1 MAQKQLNAGSLG
13 GRLLKRTIP
22 QKVKPIPSCKSER
35 EDMTAQV
42 SQAMPENNRRA
53 RTSAA
58 MIGLAVS
65 MGAYGVPMPHQGDQ
79 ALAADAPTSEP
90 LSSDVSVPY
99 ETAKVFSGSGA
110 TPTSVSS
117 DTQLSKIEHT
127 VQEGQTLWDVARF
140 YNIDAAAI
148 AKANKL
154 TLDSVLT
161 VGQVIV
167 IPADARIAQ
176 ASSTVA
182 TGSASTPGYY
192 GPVAG
197 RSTEPQAI
205 VALPESEENAVLKL
219 KQDKAVDVLKQKRE
233 SLRSSLKTLKQPTIA
248 RSVAAEPVIPQ
259 PTVQEAQV
267 PVAGKVELPT
277 VLPQASVPQA
287 ATAQP
292 QVPSVL
298 ASSALPKDAPTA
310 TEPNLTALRTL
321 PQAVPSITGTGA
333 EYRVAPGD
341 TLANIAQIHG
351 ISLSQLIEANKITN
365 PNYIF
370 VDQVLVIPG
379 SQSSV
384 SEAQAFNGTAIAS
397 IAIPKPV
404 DVSVPRPTVSQP
416 FAPTPVPTE
425 TKVAAGSTFS
435 APPQPAQAVDASPKL
450 LRYNQIETLKSEIDQ
465 LRARYQNVGAPQ
477 SSVLVSTAPQT
488 AKPVAAAVV
497 EPVNPE
503 FNPSKYSRVSGV
515 RQRLRSG
522 EASNF
527 GAPVPVN
534 SSLPKAEPKVV
545 AVAPLGSANYDPI
558 QAKLGQTVSP
568 DMPPLGASAYLP
580 GASNQIDGYIWP
592 AKGTLTSPYGW
603 RWGRMHKGI
612 DIAGPVGTPIFA
624 AADGRVSYAGWN
636 SGGYGYLVEIE
647 HPDGS
652 LTLYAHNNR
661 ILVQVGQEVAQG
673 QQISE
678 MGSTGYSTGPHLHF
692 EIHPAGKGAVNP
704 MTYLARR

>member
-1 MAQKQLNAGSLG
+1 MAQGQLNAGSLG

-35 EDMTAQV
+35 EDMTTQV
-42 SQAMPENNRRA
+42 SQALPENSRRV

-58 MIGLAVS
+58 VIGLAVS
-65 MGAYGVPMPHQGDQ
+65 MGAYGVPMTHQDQ
-79 ALAADAPTSEP
+79 ALAVDAPTGEP
-90 LSSDVSVPY
+90 RSSDVLAPY

-110 TPTSVSS
+110 GE
-117 DTQLSKIEHT
+117 TQLSQVEHT

-161 VGQVIV
+161 VGQVII
-167 IPADARIAQ
+167 IPADAGMAQ
-176 ASSTVA
+176 APTAIAS
-182 TGSASTPGYY
+182 SASMPSYY

-197 RSTEPQAI
+197 RTTEPQAI
-205 VALPESEENAVLKL
+205 VALPESEANAVLKA

-233 SLRSSLKTLKQPTIA
+233 SLRSSLQTLKQPPP
-248 RSVAAEPVIPQ
+248 VAPATSISPVLPQ
-259 PTVQEAQV
+259 PKAQV
-267 PVAGKVELPT
+267 PQVALGGQAET
-277 VLPQASVPQA
+277 VNSNLSSVVPSATVAPQPK
-287 ATAQP
+287 
-292 QVPSVL
+292 VPSVL
-298 ASSALPKDAPTA
+298 ASAA
-310 TEPNLTALRTL
+310 TPQAQSVPGNPAQPNLTALRVP
-321 PQAVPSITGTGA
+321 PQAAPSVTGA
-333 EYRVAPGD
+333 GTEYRVAPGD
-341 TLANIAQIHG
+341 TLAKIAQSHG
-351 ISLSQLIEANKITN
+351 VSLGQLIAANNISN

-370 VDQVLVIPG
+370 VDQALVIPG
-379 SQSSV
+379 APSTTAGNPS
-384 SEAQAFNGTAIAS
+384 FNGTAIAS
-397 IAIPKPV
+397 VAIPKSV
-404 DVSVPRPTVSQP
+404 DVSVPQP
-416 FAPTPVPTE
+416 AVGQTFGAAPITD
-425 TKVAAGSTFS
+425 TKIAAGRTFTT
-435 APPQPAQAVDASPKL
+435 PPQPAQAVDASPKL
-450 LRYNQIETLKSEIDQ
+450 LRYNQIETLKTEIDQ
-465 LRARYQNVGAPQ
+465 LRERYQGTSAPQ
-477 SSVLVSTAPQT
+477 SSVMVSTAPQ
-488 AKPVAAAVV
+488 AVKPSSTTVV

-503 FNPSKYSRVSGV
+503 FNPTKYSRVSGV
-515 RQRLRSG
+515 RQRLRAG
-522 EASNF
+522 DTTTF
-527 GAPVPVN
+527 GSPVSTTTPAR
-534 SSLPKAEPKVV
+534 PAEPKIV
-545 AVAPLGSANYDPI
+545 AAAPLGSANYDPI
-558 QAKLGQTVSP
+558 QAQLGQTVSP
-568 DMPPLGASAYLP
+568 DMPPLGASSAYLP
-580 GASNQIDGYIWP
+580 GSSSQIDGYMWP
-592 AKGTLTSPYGW
+592 AKGVLTSPYGW

-612 DIAGPVGTPIFA
+612 DIAGPVGTPIYA